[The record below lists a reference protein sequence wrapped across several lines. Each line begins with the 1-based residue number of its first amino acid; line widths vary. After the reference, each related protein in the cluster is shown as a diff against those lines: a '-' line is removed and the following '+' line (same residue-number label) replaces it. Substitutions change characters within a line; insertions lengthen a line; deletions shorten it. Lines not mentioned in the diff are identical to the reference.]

1 MYAHLHFK
9 HANTLPITNIL
20 PIIHTFY
27 NGRKKIF
34 FFNRKNPNAERSY
47 LTIAMPFLISAPR
60 TASTS
65 LRTEPEARQAQVY
78 EFWRDSGEP
87 ERE

>member
-1 MYAHLHFK
+1 M
-9 HANTLPITNIL
+9 NIL
-20 PIIHTFY
+20 PIPLPFTFEK
-27 NGRKKIF
+27 GIFCKVKK
-34 FFNRKNPNAERSY
+34 PYASGSY
-47 LTIAMPFLISAPR
+47 LMIAMPFRISALR